1 MDYTPIN
8 EYLNFLWAQ
17 FQYDWGV
24 FSTPWVLYTVL
35 PAIGYLIFFFCKWY
49 ILLAPITVPISVYRM
64 SSNDD
69 NASDIKDEL
78 RNKLK

>member
-8 EYLNFLWAQ
+8 EYINFLWSQ
-17 FQYDWGV
+17 FQYDWSI
-24 FSTPWVLYTVL
+24 FSTPWVMYTVL
-35 PAIGYLIFFFCKWY
+35 PAIAYLIFFVCKWY
-49 ILLAPITVPISVYRM
+49 ILLAPITVPISVFRM

-78 RNKLK
+78 RSKLK

>member
-1 MDYTPIN
+1 
-8 EYLNFLWAQ
+8 
-17 FQYDWGV
+17 
-24 FSTPWVLYTVL
+24 STPWVLYTVL